1 MLASKGWVN
10 SHNNVEG
17 TMSLRDYIPKG
28 ARFGEEY
35 SNFIAGR
42 EYLWN
47 STMAILNVRDRS
59 GILIRPGPDYASQF
73 HNQDPVSFDVMLR
86 L

>member
-1 MLASKGWVN
+1 MLASNSCMN
-10 SHNNVEG
+10 SHNNAEG
-17 TMSLRDYIPKG
+17 KMSLRDYIPKG

-35 SNFIAGR
+35 GNFVAGR
-42 EYLWN
+42 EYLWS
-47 STMAILNVRDRS
+47 STMAIPNVRDRS
-59 GILIRPGPDYASQF
+59 GVLIRPGPDYASQF